1 MLHSLSLLLLLCF
14 YRVTP
19 TCLVSSERME
29 GFVHEGG
36 GGAVVGWG
44 GGGVAVGASGP
55 HALRTEILR
64 LLFLQGEPPWTR

>member
-1 MLHSLSLLLLLCF
+1 
-14 YRVTP
+14 
-19 TCLVSSERME
+19 ME

-64 LLFLQGEPPWTR
+64 LLFLQGEPPWAC